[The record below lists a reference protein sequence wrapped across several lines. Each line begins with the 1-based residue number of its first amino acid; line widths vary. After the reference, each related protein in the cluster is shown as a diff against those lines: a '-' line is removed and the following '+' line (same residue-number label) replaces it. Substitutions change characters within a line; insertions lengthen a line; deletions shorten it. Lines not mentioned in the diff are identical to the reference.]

1 MLSSLPQVWLEAAAD
16 DRVNGCW
23 ASLKQSSGSKCSRD
37 CENVRAVAARASE
50 WQPMAGVSAVVRST
64 VRELFL
70 SGTGPARL
78 GQPRVVACVTGGGG
92 SFWSYL
98 LSEPGAS
105 SCLLEG
111 LVPYDKASLL
121 SFLDG
126 TGRTPDG
133 VGFSSA
139 EMALLLAEAARDR
152 ALQLTPV
159 LSKWPDC
166 VGVACTAT
174 IVSHYT
180 RRGEY
185 RAHAAAVDAGG
196 MSSTYEHKLLKGAR
210 ERPEEDAAVGLLALR
225 ALADATARPSAPE
238 LASFGILTDPGAAT
252 GCSNAVGEVVGDGAV
267 EVVPERIP
275 TDPSRFVSLARV
287 LVPFPGT
294 QSAAAV
300 VAPSVLPQNTL
311 VVLLPSGPDQAE
323 ATVSKVTAVL
333 KELDLE
339 GDGRDNKAWGVP
351 QAAVIFDGGKHAEST
366 IEVLSG
372 IRRTTIASRY

>member
-1 MLSSLPQVWLEAAAD
+1 
-16 DRVNGCW
+16 
-23 ASLKQSSGSKCSRD
+23 
-37 CENVRAVAARASE
+37 
-50 WQPMAGVSAVVRST
+50 MAGVGVPAVVRST

-70 SGTGPARL
+70 SGSGPARL
-78 GQPRVVACVTGGGG
+78 GQPRMVACITGGGG

-121 SFLDG
+121 SFLEDS
-126 TGRTPDG
+126 GRAPDG

-185 RAHAAAVDAGG
+185 RAHAAAVDASG
-196 MSSTYEHKLLKGAR
+196 MSSTYVHRLLKGAR

-225 ALADATARPSAPE
+225 ALADATARPSAAE
-238 LASFGILTDPGAAT
+238 LASCGIITDQGAVV
-252 GCSNAVGEVVGDGAV
+252 GRSNAVGEIVSDGAI
-267 EVVPERIP
+267 ECVPERIP
-275 TDPSRFVSLARV
+275 TDPSRFVSPVRV
-287 LVPFPGT
+287 LVPIPGT
-294 QSAAAV
+294 LCVAAV
-300 VAPSVLPQNTL
+300 VAPSKLPQNTL
-311 VVLLPSGPDQAE
+311 VVLLPCNTLDQADD
-323 ATVSKVTAVL
+323 TAGRVAKVL

-339 GDGRDNKAWGVP
+339 GDGRENKAWGVP
-351 QAAVIFDGGKHAEST
+351 QAAVIFDGGERPNET

-372 IRRTTIASRY
+372 IECDTRLKQMQIFPNMIVVATFSLCLTSPESAQVFWAGRVRQ

>member
-1 MLSSLPQVWLEAAAD
+1 MV
-16 DRVNGCW
+16 
-23 ASLKQSSGSKCSRD
+23 
-37 CENVRAVAARASE
+37 
-50 WQPMAGVSAVVRST
+50 GVPGVVRST

-70 SGTGPARL
+70 SGSGPARL

-121 SFLDG
+121 SFLEG
-126 TGRTPDG
+126 SGRTPDG
-133 VGFSSA
+133 CGFSSA

-196 MSSTYEHKLLKGAR
+196 MSSTYVHKLLKGAR

-225 ALADATARPSAPE
+225 ALADATGRPSAAE
-238 LASFGILTDPGAAT
+238 LASSGILTDPDAVAGR
-252 GCSNAVGEVVGDGAV
+252 SNAVGEIVGEGAV
-267 EVVPERIP
+267 EVVPERIS

-287 LVPFPGT
+287 LVPIPGK
-294 QSAAAV
+294 QSASTV
-300 VAPSVLPQNTL
+300 VAPAKLPQNTL
-311 VVLLPSGPDQAE
+311 VVLLPCSNAHQAGDTASKI
-323 ATVSKVTAVL
+323 ATVL
-333 KELDLE
+333 EQLDLE
-339 GDGRDNKAWGVP
+339 GDGRENKAWGVP
-351 QAAVIFDGGKHAEST
+351 QAPVIFDGGENPKST
-366 IEVLSG
+366 VNMLSG
-372 IRRTTIASRY
+372 IECGYILAFPREIE